1 MKAIWV
7 KKPHLEELNQWVKNS
22 LIDHLGIKFTKVE
35 EDALHATMPVNAKTM
50 QPMQILHGGAT
61 AALAETVANAAANF
75 CVDFSKQVCVGLEL
89 NVNHIKSVQSGFVTA
104 IARPLHLGRT
114 TQVWDIRIY
123 NDQNRLTAASRLT
136 VAILEREIPK

>member
-1 MKAIWV
+1 M
-7 KKPHLEELNQWVKNS
+7 KNS
-22 LIDHLGIKFTKVE
+22 LIDHLGIKFMKVE
-35 EDALHATMPVNAKTM
+35 EDALHATMPVDAKTM

-89 NVNHIKSVQSGFVTA
+89 NVNHIKSVQAGFVTA

-136 VAILEREIPK
+136 VAILEREISK